1 MTSVQTTCLE
11 RGYELGPQR
20 GTGMLQES
28 LLVVVTGS
36 ILFLPQTH
44 LIKLGT
50 KMLTLLPG
58 EREPNIPFT
67 QRRGT
72 RQTSIASF
80 VTLQAG
86 MANGG
91 NQKNIFSLKEN
102 QINKE
107 CKRTQLDCLVQG
119 LEDDCLV
126 SPLLTSTPADIQE
139 AGPSPQSPQISGCR
153 SSETSSLTILSLPQP
168 DVLMGTGESKVPMDP
183 SFTRFLERSCLLDH
197 REAKSKGEG
206 LHGSKTDC
214 LGMGSHI
221 RPPGGKCYQ
230 PLDKA
235 KVGKRGP
242 AKENRQAPVH
252 LQTYRFGTS
261 SRKKTPLVTK
271 SPCPL
276 SVFSW
281 DSERSDRDS
290 WSQLFTEDSQG
301 QQVIAHNT
309 KVPFQDVT
317 NARNQGSEQFPD
329 SPQGQ
334 GQDGPTQLHLQ
345 SHVLF
350 TQDSEGNR
358 VIRH

>member
-1 MTSVQTTCLE
+1 MRR
-11 RGYELGPQR
+11 RGPEEEACGVWLDAAALKR
-20 GTGMLQES
+20 RK
-28 LLVVVTGS
+28 
-36 ILFLPQTH
+36 TH

-58 EREPNIPFT
+58 ERKPNIPFT

-80 VTLQAG
+80 VTLQPVSLG
-86 MANGG
+86 IANGG

-107 CKRTQLDCLVQG
+107 CKRTQLDRLDQG
-119 LEDDCLV
+119 SEDDCLV
-126 SPLLTSTPADIQE
+126 SPLATSAPTDIQE
-139 AGPSPQSPQISGCR
+139 AGHSAPSPQTSGCH
-153 SSETSSLTILSLPQP
+153 SLETASLTMMSLPQP
-168 DVLMGTGESKVPMDP
+168 DVLMGTGESKAPLAP
-183 SFTRFLERSCLLDH
+183 SFTQFLERSCLLDQ
-197 REAKSKGEG
+197 REAKKKREG

-214 LGMGSHI
+214 AVMRSHI
-221 RPPGGKCYQ
+221 RPPGGKCHQ
-230 PLDKA
+230 PLDKTET
-235 KVGKRGP
+235 GKGGP

-252 LQTYRFGTS
+252 LQTYRFGS
-261 SRKKTPLVTK
+261 CSRKKPLLVTK

-290 WSQLFTEDSQG
+290 WSQLFTKDSQG
-301 QQVIAHNT
+301 QQVIAHNI
-309 KVPFQDVT
+309 KMPFQDVT
-317 NARNQGSEQFPD
+317 NAKNQGSGQFPD
-329 SPQGQ
+329 SPQAQ
-334 GQDGPTQLHLQ
+334 GQDGPSQLHLQ
-345 SHVLF
+345 SQLLF